1 MLVWISD
8 PRHYIIFFGIIFVA
22 HVETPNLGVPI
33 TCIKMQIMKTNISI
47 LSLFLALLFILPSCE
62 QQPAPD
68 NEIPRI
74 ILSEKSAKIIEADQ
88 AFAFELFREVIA
100 ASEEDNIMIS
110 PLSVSYALGMTYN
123 GAAGTTLDAFNNV
136 LHFGDLSRQE
146 VNESYKDLMGQLV
159 YLDDQVEFS
168 IANSIWY
175 RLGYNVLADFISTN
189 QTYFDAMVSELD
201 FTDPQAVDII
211 NNWIEEKTND
221 KIKDMLDYIPSDAV
235 MYLINAIYFN
245 ATWKY
250 QFDKDATQPGI
261 FHLED
266 DNDHETDFMKVN
278 GTFMYT
284 STEYFEA
291 VELPYG
297 DSTFS
302 MVVIL
307 PDQESEI
314 VDLVD
319 RMDVPTWNE
328 WLSNSVM
335 TDVQVELPKFKY
347 DFKDLLNDP
356 LINLG
361 LGVAFT
367 GGADFSLITPGGGIF
382 ISRVIH
388 QTFIDVQ
395 EEGTEAAAATIV
407 ELRESAG
414 PPQPLTFRADKPF
427 LYLIKENS
435 TGAIMFMGKVGKPE
449 YD

>member
-1 MLVWISD
+1 MKN
-8 PRHYIIFFGIIFVA
+8 H
-22 HVETPNLGVPI
+22 I
-33 TCIKMQIMKTNISI
+33 TF
-47 LSLFLALLFILPSCE
+47 LFLIIAWLFILPSCE
-62 QQPAPD
+62 KQPAQD
-68 NEIPRI
+68 NEIPQI
-74 ILSEKSAKIIEADQ
+74 ILRKKSAQIIEADQ
-88 AFAFELFREVIA
+88 AFAFELFREVIS
-100 ASEEDNIMIS
+100 ASDEDNIMIS

-123 GAAGTTLDAFNNV
+123 GAAGTTLDAFNDV
-136 LHFGDLSRQE
+136 LHFGDLNREE
-146 VNESYKDLMGQLV
+146 VNESYKDLMNQLLH
-159 YLDDQVEFS
+159 LDDRVEFS

-201 FTDPQAVDII
+201 FSDPQAVDII

-221 KIKDMLDYIPSDAV
+221 KIKDMLDYIPGDAV

-245 ATWKY
+245 AAWKY
-250 QFDKDATQPGI
+250 QFDRDETGPGT
-261 FHLED
+261 FHLQD
-266 DNDHETDFMKVN
+266 GNDHETDFMKVN

-284 STEYFEA
+284 YTENFEA

-307 PDQESEI
+307 PDQEVEI
-314 VDLVD
+314 DDLVAM
-319 RMDVPTWNE
+319 MDVPTWNE
-328 WLSNSVM
+328 WFGDSEM
-335 TDVQVELPKFKY
+335 KDVQIELPKFKY
-347 DFKDLLNDP
+347 GFKDLLNDP

-361 LGVAFT
+361 LGVAFS
-367 GGADFSLITPGGGIF
+367 GDADFSLITPAGGIY

-407 ELRESAG
+407 ELRETAG
-414 PPQPLTFRADKPF
+414 PPQPVFFHADRPF

-435 TGAIMFMGKVGKPE
+435 TGAIMFMGKVGRPE
-449 YD
+449 YS

>member
-1 MLVWISD
+1 MKKHIIS
-8 PRHYIIFFGIIFVA
+8 PLIILISFFII
-22 HVETPNLGVPI
+22 
-33 TCIKMQIMKTNISI
+33 
-47 LSLFLALLFILPSCE
+47 PSCE
-62 QQPAPD
+62 KNPEPD
-68 NEIPRI
+68 KEIPQI
-74 ILSEKSAKIIEADQ
+74 ILREKSAQIIEADQ

-100 ASEEDNIMIS
+100 HSDEDNIMIS

-136 LHFGDLSRQE
+136 LHFGDLTRDE
-146 VNESYKDLMGQLV
+146 VNKSYKDLMNQLV
-159 YLDDQVEFS
+159 HLDEEVEFS

-175 RLGYNVLADFISTN
+175 RMGYYVLEDFITTN
-189 QTYFDAMVSELD
+189 QEYFDAMVSDLD
-201 FTDPQAVDII
+201 FSDPGAVDII

-221 KIKDMLDYIPSDAV
+221 KIQDMLDYIPGDAV

-245 ATWKY
+245 ARWKY
-250 QFDKDATQPGI
+250 QFDPDDTQSGS
-261 FHLED
+261 FYLED
-266 DNDHETDFMKVN
+266 GNTHQADFMKIN
-278 GTFMYT
+278 GDFRYT
-284 STEYFEA
+284 SNNYFAA

-302 MVVIL
+302 MVVVL
-307 PDQESEI
+307 PYPGTSPD
-314 VDLVD
+314 DLTET
-319 RMDVPTWNE
+319 MDVTTWNE
-328 WLSNSVM
+328 WFSHSEMAN
-335 TDVQVELPKFKY
+335 VQVEMPKFKY
-347 DFKDLLNDP
+347 GFKDLLNDP

-361 LGVAFT
+361 LGIAFS
-367 GGADFSLITPGGGIF
+367 GGADFTLINPDGNIF

-407 ELRESAG
+407 ELRETAG
-414 PPQPLTFRADKPF
+414 PPQPVVFRADKPF

>member
-1 MLVWISD
+1 MKK
-8 PRHYIIFFGIIFVA
+8 YIALSSII
-22 HVETPNLGVPI
+22 
-33 TCIKMQIMKTNISI
+33 
-47 LSLFLALLFILPSCE
+47 LALMSIIPSCE
-62 QQPAPD
+62 KNPAPD
-68 NEIPRI
+68 NEIPQV
-74 ILSEKSAKIIEADQ
+74 ILSEKSAQIIEADQ
-88 AFAFELFREVIA
+88 AFAFELFGEVIA

-136 LHFGDLSRQE
+136 LHFGDLTRQE
-146 VNESYKDLMGQLV
+146 VNESYKDLMGQLI

-189 QTYFDAMVSELD
+189 QTYFDAIVSELD
-201 FTDPQAVDII
+201 FTDPQAVEII
-211 NNWIEEKTND
+211 NSWIEEKTND
-221 KIKDMLDYIPSDAV
+221 KIQDMLDYIPNDAV

-250 QFDKDATQPGI
+250 QFDKDETQPGT

-266 DNDHETDFMKVN
+266 GNDHEVDFMKIN

-284 STEYFEA
+284 STEDFEA

-307 PDQESEI
+307 PCQDMDMDDI
-314 VDLVD
+314 VGQ
-319 RMDVPTWNE
+319 MDVPEWNE
-328 WLSNSVM
+328 WFSSSAM
-335 TDVQVELPKFKY
+335 TNVQIELPKFKY

-361 LGVAFT
+361 LGVAFS

-395 EEGTEAAAATIV
+395 EKGTEAAAATIV
-407 ELRESAG
+407 ELRETAG
-414 PPQPLTFRADKPF
+414 PPQPLIFRADKPF

-449 YD
+449 YN

>member
-1 MLVWISD
+1 
-8 PRHYIIFFGIIFVA
+8 
-22 HVETPNLGVPI
+22 
-33 TCIKMQIMKTNISI
+33 MKTNIFS
-47 LSLFLALLFILPSCE
+47 LFILVAVLFIIPSCE
-62 QQPAPD
+62 SQPDP
-68 NEIPRI
+68 NTEIPQI
-74 ILSEKSAKIIEADQ
+74 ILREKSAQIIEADQ
-88 AFAFELFREVIA
+88 AFAFELFREIIA

-136 LHFGDLSRQE
+136 LHFGDLTKQE
-146 VNESYKDLMGQLV
+146 VNESYKDLMEQLIH
-159 YLDDQVEFS
+159 LDDQVEFS

-189 QTYFDAMVSELD
+189 KTYFDAMVSELD
-201 FTDPQAVDII
+201 FSDPQAVEII

-221 KIKDMLDYIPSDAV
+221 KIQDMLDYIPGDAV

-250 QFDKDATQPGI
+250 QFDSDETQTGI
-261 FHLED
+261 FHLEEG
-266 DNDHETDFMKVN
+266 NDHEADFMKVN

-284 STEYFEA
+284 STEDFKA

-307 PDQESEI
+307 PDQDKEI
-314 VDLVD
+314 DQLVD
-319 RMDVPTWNE
+319 RMDLPTWNE
-328 WLSNSVM
+328 WFNHSEM
-335 TDVQVELPKFKY
+335 TDVQIELPKFKY
-347 DFKDLLNDP
+347 GWKDLLNDP

-361 LGVAFT
+361 LGVAFS

-407 ELRESAG
+407 ELRETAG
-414 PPQPLTFRADKPF
+414 PPQPLVFRAEKPF

-435 TGAIMFMGKVGKPE
+435 TGAIMFMGKVGRPE